1 MEYNVR
7 MLNGVVLPGG
17 IDDSMNL
24 QITFG
29 MILILTSA
37 STIFKVLDSKGN
49 LVAISVGIII
59 GCLGH
64 WSWLAILLTFLISAH
79 FATKWKWDR
88 KIKLGINESDDG
100 SRGWK
105 NVISNGGIPCAVAI
119 FAFLIQDWTWTLP
132 LFISTVCVASADT
145 WASEFG
151 SLDPRVKL
159 IISQR
164 VVPPGTNG
172 GFSPLGQR
180 FAFLGSSLIGI
191 SGLIFAWLPS
201 ELVISTCIFWTVI
214 SITAGWLGCQFDS
227 LIGSL
232 YENRGWIT
240 KGGVNNAA
248 IAFGLFF
255 TSVFVIF

>member
-1 MEYNVR
+1 MITGE
-7 MLNGVVLPGG
+7 VLPGG
-17 IDDSMNL
+17 IEDSMNL

-29 MILILTSA
+29 MILVLISA
-37 STIFKVLDSKGN
+37 STIFKVLDTKGN
-49 LVAISVGIII
+49 ITATTVGIII

-64 WSWLAILLTFLISAH
+64 WSWLAVLLTFLISAH
-79 FATKWKWDR
+79 LATKWKWER
-88 KIKLGINESDDG
+88 KTKMGINESDDG

-119 FAFLIQDWTWTLP
+119 FAYLIQDWTWTLP

-159 IISQR
+159 ILSKRI
-164 VVPPGTNG
+164 VPPGTNG
-172 GFSPLGQR
+172 GFSPLGQKS
-180 FAFLGSSLIGI
+180 AFFGSFLIGF

-201 ELVISTCIFWTVI
+201 QFIITTCIFWTLI
-214 SITAGWLGCQFDS
+214 SIIAGWLGCQFDS
-227 LIGSL
+227 LIGAL
-232 YENRGWIT
+232 YENRGWIS

-248 IAFGLFF
+248 IGFGLCF
-255 TSVFVIF
+255 TTIFVIF